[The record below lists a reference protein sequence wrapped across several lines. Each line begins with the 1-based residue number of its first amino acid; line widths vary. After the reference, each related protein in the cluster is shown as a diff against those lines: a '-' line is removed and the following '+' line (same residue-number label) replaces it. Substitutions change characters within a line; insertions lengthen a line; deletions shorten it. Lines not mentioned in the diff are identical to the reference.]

1 MFKVSNAIVL
11 VAETQ
16 RSEKD
21 MTVLRSICEGIK
33 KKVSEEEKIELG
45 LVVLVKSG
53 SVPKTTSGKIQR
65 WAAKNKLVG
74 GKMSVVM
81 EVRFG
86 HFSNFLSERVHGNNG
101 KDEGRGRRGQEERK
115 VATEVR
121 RIFSITLKYSKSDP
135 VDPFSPMTSK
145 SMGAN
150 LFIFIFIKK
159 TIGDFNS
166 TFFLVVIVRIYKPM
180 KSV

>member
-11 VAETQ
+11 VAEMQ

-65 WAAKNKLVG
+65 WAAKNKL
-74 GKMSVVM
+74 
-81 EVRFG
+81 
-86 HFSNFLSERVHGNNG
+86 
-101 KDEGRGRRGQEERK
+101 
-115 VATEVR
+115 
-121 RIFSITLKYSKSDP
+121 
-135 VDPFSPMTSK
+135 
-145 SMGAN
+145 
-150 LFIFIFIKK
+150 
-159 TIGDFNS
+159 
-166 TFFLVVIVRIYKPM
+166 
-180 KSV
+180 

>member
-1 MFKVSNAIVL
+1 M
-11 VAETQ
+11 
-16 RSEKD
+16 
-21 MTVLRSICEGIK
+21 G
-33 KKVSEEEKIELG
+33 
-45 LVVLVKSG
+45 
-53 SVPKTTSGKIQR
+53 
-65 WAAKNKLVG
+65 
-74 GKMSVVM
+74 VVM

-86 HFSNFLSERVHGNNG
+86 QYSNFLSERVHGNNG
-101 KDEGRGRRGQEERK
+101 KDEGRGKRGQEERK

-150 LFIFIFIKK
+150 LFIFIKK

-166 TFFLVVIVRIYKPM
+166 TFFLVVIVRIYKPI